1 MLELEIE
8 TKKFWDDVS
17 RALQKAIKVFYDHLE
32 KKGWDPNIAIKVHL
46 YQIDCNYEFIL
57 EELTYT
63 NLGQYL
69 EKFTDARLG
78 RGKCESKEQR

>member
-1 MLELEIE
+1 MQDWE
-8 TKKFWDDVS
+8 KQYWKDVAE
-17 RALQKAIKVFYDHLE
+17 ALHKAIKTFYKHLE
-32 KKGWDPNIAIKVHL
+32 KKGWDESIAIKIHL
-46 YQIDCNYEFIL
+46 YQIDHNYEFIL